1 MSQLVGKGLD
11 DGFST
16 ASGVKTILDD
26 FKPTGGNTSADTP
39 SQYMWDTVIKA
50 LKQFS
55 DAMGKMVTA
64 GTNMS
69 ESIVKAINLFDDYI
83 DEDEVLDCSKLDE
96 LKQERTRLYRLLGS
110 TRVNLNKFEKDDP
123 NFTKYNNL
131 FASYEGTINKLDTL
145 IKKIEDLKAKETQAL
160 AILEETLSQL
170 KVISQ
175 EVNELQPGE
184 TVSYMAMPW

>member
-1 MSQLVGKGLD
+1 MSQFVGKSLD
-11 DGFST
+11 ESSST
-16 ASGVKTILDD
+16 TSSVKTILDD

-39 SQYMWDTVIKA
+39 NQYMWDTVIKV

-69 ESIVKAINLFDDYI
+69 ESMVKAINLFDDYI

-96 LKQERTRLYRLLGS
+96 LKQERTRLYRLLES

-131 FASYEGTINKLDTL
+131 IASYTETINKLDAL

-160 AILEETLSQL
+160 AILNETLSQL
-170 KVISQ
+170 KIISQ

-184 TVSYMAMPW
+184 TVSYMSMPW

>member
-1 MSQLVGKGLD
+1 MSQFVGKSLD
-11 DGFST
+11 ESSST
-16 ASGVKTILDD
+16 TSSVKTILDD

-131 FASYEGTINKLDTL
+131 FASYTETINKLDTL
-145 IKKIEDLKAKETQAL
+145 IKKNEDLKAKETQAL
-160 AILEETLSQL
+160 AILDETLSQL

-184 TVSYMAMPW
+184 TVSYMSMPW

>member
-110 TRVNLNKFEKDDP
+110 IRVNLNKFEKDDP

-131 FASYEGTINKLDTL
+131 FASYTETINKLDAL

-184 TVSYMAMPW
+184 TVSYMSMPW

>member
-1 MSQLVGKGLD
+1 MSQFVDKGLD

-16 ASGVKTILDD
+16 ASGVKAVLDD
-26 FKPTGGNTSADTP
+26 FKPTGGNTSADIP
-39 SQYMWDTVIKA
+39 GQYMWNEVIEI

-69 ESIVKAINLFDDYI
+69 KSIVKAINLFDDYI

-96 LKQERTRLYRLLGS
+96 LKQNRTETYSLLWRAKS
-110 TRVNLNKFEKDDP
+110 SLNKFEKDDP

-131 FASYEGTINKLDTL
+131 IASYERTINTLDAL
-145 IKKIEDLKAKETQAL
+145 IKRIEDLKAKETQAL
-160 AILEETLSQL
+160 SILDETLSQL

-184 TVSYMAMPW
+184 TVSYMSMPW